1 MKKLWIILIISL
13 FSLSSYAQHIELVSE
28 LTDSMALISKEDIDI
43 INNVFNERNILDS
56 LNIINNSIISNLELV
71 RLQYLNIIKDQ
82 KAIIQNDSLI
92 INRQKLLLNER
103 EKILQKYQKDIKN
116 QKTQK
121 TIWMSTSG
129 GLAIALL
136 IVLLI

>member
-13 FSLSSYAQHIELVSE
+13 FSISSFAQHIELISE
-28 LTDSMALISKEDIDI
+28 PTDSMALISKEDIDI
-43 INNVFNERNILDS
+43 VNNVFNERNILDS
-56 LNIINNSIISNLELV
+56 LNAINDSIISNLIIM
-71 RLQYLNIIKDQ
+71 RDYYLNIMQNQKVIIK
-82 KAIIQNDSLI
+82 NDSLI
-92 INRQKLLLNER
+92 KIKYKILI
-103 EKILQKYQKDIKN
+103 EKRDAILQKYQKDIKK

>member
-13 FSLSSYAQHIELVSE
+13 FSISSYAQHVELISE
-28 LTDSMALISKEDIDI
+28 PTDSMALISKEDIDI

-56 LNIINNSIISNLELV
+56 LNTINDSIINNLELV
-71 RLQYLNIIKDQ
+71 RLQHLNIIKDQ
-82 KAIIQNDSLI
+82 KIIIQNDSLI
-92 INRQKLLLNER
+92 INRQELLLKER
-103 EKILQKYQKDIKN
+103 DKILQKYQKDIKN

>member
-13 FSLSSYAQHIELVSE
+13 FSISSYAQHIELISE
-28 LTDSMALISKEDIDI
+28 PTDSMALISKEDIDI

-56 LNIINNSIISNLELV
+56 LNTINASIISNLELV
-71 RLQYLNIIKDQ
+71 RLQHLNIIKDQ
-82 KAIIQNDSLI
+82 KVIIQNDSLI
-92 INRQKLLLNER
+92 INRQELLLNER

-136 IVLLI
+136 IILLI

>member
-1 MKKLWIILIISL
+1 MILIISL
-13 FSLSSYAQHIELVSE
+13 LSISSYAQHIELVSE
-28 LTDSMALISKEDIDI
+28 PTDSMALISKEDIDI
-43 INNVFNERNILDS
+43 VNNVFNKRNILDS
-56 LNIINNSIISNLELV
+56 LNAINDSIISNLIII
-71 RLQYLNIIKDQ
+71 RDYYLNIIQNQ
-82 KAIIQNDSLI
+82 KVIIKNDSLI
-92 INRQKLLLNER
+92 KLKYKSLIEER
-103 EKILQKYQKDIKN
+103 DAILQKYQKDIKN

>member
-1 MKKLWIILIISL
+1 MKKLWIILIVSL
-13 FSLSSYAQHIELVSE
+13 FSLSSYAQHIELISE
-28 LTDSMALISKEDIDI
+28 PTDSMALISKEDIDI
-43 INNVFNERNILDS
+43 INNVFSERNILDS
-56 LNIINNSIISNLELV
+56 LNTINDLIICNLELV
-71 RLQYLNIIKDQ
+71 RLQHINIIKDQ
-82 KAIIQNDSLI
+82 KIIIQNDSLI
-92 INRQKLLLNER
+92 INKQQLLLNER
-103 EKILQKYQKDIKN
+103 DKILQKYQKDIKN

>member
-13 FSLSSYAQHIELVSE
+13 FSISSYAQHIELISE
-28 LTDSMALISKEDIDI
+28 PTDSMALISKEDIDI

-56 LNIINNSIISNLELV
+56 LNIINDSIISNLELV
-71 RLQYLNIIKDQ
+71 RLQHLNIIKDQ
-82 KAIIQNDSLI
+82 KVIIQNDSLI
-92 INRQKLLLNER
+92 INRQELLLNER

>member
-1 MKKLWIILIISL
+1 MILIISL
-13 FSLSSYAQHIELVSE
+13 FSISSFGQHIELISE
-28 LTDSMALISKEDIDI
+28 PTDSMALISKEDIDI
-43 INNVFNERNILDS
+43 INNVFNKRNILDS
-56 LNIINNSIISNLELV
+56 LNIINDSIISNLIIT
-71 RLQYLNIIKDQ
+71 RNYYLNIIQNQ
-82 KAIIQNDSLI
+82 KVIIQNDSLI
-92 INRQKLLLNER
+92 KAKYKILIEER
-103 EKILQKYQKDIKN
+103 DIILQKYQKDIKK

>member
-13 FSLSSYAQHIELVSE
+13 FSISSYAQHIELISE
-28 LTDSMALISKEDIDI
+28 PTDSMALISKEDIDV

-56 LNIINNSIISNLELV
+56 LNTINDSIINNLELV
-71 RLQYLNIIKDQ
+71 RLQHLNIIKDQ
-82 KAIIQNDSLI
+82 KVIIQNDSLI
-92 INRQKLLLNER
+92 INRQELLLKER
-103 EKILQKYQKDIKN
+103 DKILQKYQKDIKN

-136 IVLLI
+136 IILLI

>member
-13 FSLSSYAQHIELVSE
+13 FSISSYAQHIELISE
-28 LTDSMALISKEDIDI
+28 PTDSMALISKEDIDI

-56 LNIINNSIISNLELV
+56 LNTINASIISNLELV
-71 RLQYLNIIKDQ
+71 RLQHLNIIKDQ
-82 KAIIQNDSLI
+82 KVIIQNDSLI
-92 INRQKLLLNER
+92 INRQELLLNER

>member
-13 FSLSSYAQHIELVSE
+13 FSISSYAQHLELVSE
-28 LTDSMALISKEDIDI
+28 PTDSMALISKEDIDI

-56 LNIINNSIISNLELV
+56 LNTINDSIINNLELV

-82 KAIIQNDSLI
+82 KVIIQNDSLI
-92 INRQKLLLNER
+92 INRQELLLNER

>member
-13 FSLSSYAQHIELVSE
+13 FSISSYAQHLELVSE
-28 LTDSMALISKEDIDI
+28 PTDSMALISKEDIDV

-56 LNIINNSIISNLELV
+56 LNTINDSIINNLELV
-71 RLQYLNIIKDQ
+71 RLQHLNIIKDQ
-82 KAIIQNDSLI
+82 KVIIQNDSLI
-92 INRQKLLLNER
+92 INRQELLLKER
-103 EKILQKYQKDIKN
+103 DKILQKYQKDIKN

>member
-13 FSLSSYAQHIELVSE
+13 FSISSYAQHVELVSE
-28 LTDSMALISKEDIDI
+28 PTDSMALISKEDIDI

-56 LNIINNSIISNLELV
+56 LNTINDSIINNLELV

-82 KAIIQNDSLI
+82 KVIIQNDSLI
-92 INRQKLLLNER
+92 INRQELLLNER

>member
-13 FSLSSYAQHIELVSE
+13 FSISSYAQHIELISE
-28 LTDSMALISKEDIDI
+28 STDSMALISKEDIDV

-56 LNIINNSIISNLELV
+56 LNTINDSIISNLELV
-71 RLQYLNIIKDQ
+71 RLQHLNIIKDQ
-82 KAIIQNDSLI
+82 KVIIQNDSLI
-92 INRQKLLLNER
+92 IDRQELLLNER

>member
-13 FSLSSYAQHIELVSE
+13 FSISSYAQHIELISE
-28 LTDSMALISKEDIDI
+28 PTDSMALLSKEDIDI
-43 INNVFNERNILDS
+43 INNVFSERNILDS
-56 LNIINNSIISNLELV
+56 LNTINDSIICNLELV
-71 RLQYLNIIKDQ
+71 RLQHINIIKDQ
-82 KAIIQNDSLI
+82 EVIIQNDSLI
-92 INRQKLLLNER
+92 INKQQLLLNER
-103 EKILQKYQKDIKN
+103 DKILQKYQKDIKN

-136 IVLLI
+136 VVLLI

>member
-13 FSLSSYAQHIELVSE
+13 FSISSYAQHIELISE
-28 LTDSMALISKEDIDI
+28 PTDSMALISKEDIDV

-56 LNIINNSIISNLELV
+56 LNTINDSIICNLELV
-71 RLQYLNIIKDQ
+71 RLQHINIIKDQ
-82 KAIIQNDSLI
+82 KVIIQNDSLI
-92 INRQKLLLNER
+92 INRQELLLKER
-103 EKILQKYQKDIKN
+103 DKILQKYQKDIKN

>member
-13 FSLSSYAQHIELVSE
+13 FSISSYAQHVELVSE
-28 LTDSMALISKEDIDI
+28 PTDSMALISKEDIDV

-56 LNIINNSIISNLELV
+56 LNTINDSIINNLELV
-71 RLQYLNIIKDQ
+71 RLQHLNIIKDQ
-82 KAIIQNDSLI
+82 KVIIQNDSLI
-92 INRQKLLLNER
+92 INRQELLLKER
-103 EKILQKYQKDIKN
+103 DKILQKYQKDIKN

>member
-13 FSLSSYAQHIELVSE
+13 FSISSYAQHIELISE
-28 LTDSMALISKEDIDI
+28 PTDSMALISKEDIDV

-56 LNIINNSIISNLELV
+56 LNTINDSIINNLELV
-71 RLQYLNIIKDQ
+71 RLQHLNIIKDQ
-82 KAIIQNDSLI
+82 KVIIQNDSLI
-92 INRQKLLLNER
+92 INRQQLLLDER
-103 EKILQKYQKDIKN
+103 DKILQKYQKDIKN

-136 IVLLI
+136 IILLI

>member
-13 FSLSSYAQHIELVSE
+13 FSISSFAQHIELISE
-28 LTDSMALISKEDIDI
+28 PTDSMALISKEDIDI
-43 INNVFNERNILDS
+43 VNNVFNERDILDS
-56 LNIINNSIISNLELV
+56 LNTINDSIISNLIIM
-71 RLQYLNIIKDQ
+71 RDYYLNIMQNQKVIIK
-82 KAIIQNDSLI
+82 NDSLI
-92 INRQKLLLNER
+92 KIKYKILIEER
-103 EKILQKYQKDIKN
+103 DAILQKYQKDIKK

>member
-13 FSLSSYAQHIELVSE
+13 FSISSYAQHIELISE
-28 LTDSMALISKEDIDI
+28 PTDSMALISKEDIDI

-56 LNIINNSIISNLELV
+56 LNTINDSIISNLELV
-71 RLQYLNIIKDQ
+71 RLQHLNIIKDQ
-82 KAIIQNDSLI
+82 KVIIQNDSLI
-92 INRQKLLLNER
+92 INRQELLLNER

-136 IVLLI
+136 IILLI

>member
-13 FSLSSYAQHIELVSE
+13 FSISSFAQHIELISE
-28 LTDSMALISKEDIDI
+28 PTDSMALISKEDIDI
-43 INNVFNERNILDS
+43 VNNVFNERNILDS
-56 LNIINNSIISNLELV
+56 LNTINDSIISNLIIM
-71 RLQYLNIIKDQ
+71 RDYYLNIMQNQKVIIK
-82 KAIIQNDSLI
+82 NDSLI
-92 INRQKLLLNER
+92 KIKYKILI
-103 EKILQKYQKDIKN
+103 EKRDAILQKYQKDIKK

>member
-13 FSLSSYAQHIELVSE
+13 FSVSSFAQHIELISE
-28 LTDSMALISKEDIDI
+28 PTDSMALISKEDIDI
-43 INNVFNERNILDS
+43 VNNVFNERNILDS
-56 LNIINNSIISNLELV
+56 LNVINDSIISNLIIM
-71 RLQYLNIIKDQ
+71 RDYYLNIIQNQ
-82 KAIIQNDSLI
+82 KVIIKNDSLI
-92 INRQKLLLNER
+92 KIKYKFLIEER
-103 EKILQKYQKDIKN
+103 DAILQKYQKDIKK